1 MRVLAL
7 CGYGF
12 VSAIMEQQDSYLDV
26 QAAANITAI
35 GICAAASAKENEAK
49 VFISDFSNLVS
60 TAFSTIAIID

>member
-1 MRVLAL
+1 
-7 CGYGF
+7 
-12 VSAIMEQQDSYLDV
+12 MEQQDSYLDV